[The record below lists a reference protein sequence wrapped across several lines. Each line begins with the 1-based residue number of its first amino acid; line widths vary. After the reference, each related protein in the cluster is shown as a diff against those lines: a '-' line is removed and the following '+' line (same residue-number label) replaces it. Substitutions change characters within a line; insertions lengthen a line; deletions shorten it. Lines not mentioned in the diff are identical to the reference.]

1 MTRAAIL
8 AIVAFATIAELAQAR
23 DPLAIA
29 AVHWAREAPGAVNP
43 CPAVQVVYTDEMAPH
58 HLGEV
63 RATWTGE
70 RYEWGCEVYVRPG
83 LSEWATCNVVV
94 HEVGHLILG
103 PSHDGPMANV
113 APRECEP
120 TRLEAARES
129 MREELPAPTTWTIA
143 CRRSRCIATAPWA
156 KRPRLFRYVYRG
168 PTVEWWPATVERSTA
183 E

>member
-1 MTRAAIL
+1 MIRPALIAM
-8 AIVAFATIAELAQAR
+8 VALATIAAPAQAR

-43 CPAVQVVYTDEMAPH
+43 CPAVEVVITDEMAAN

-63 RATWTGE
+63 RWRWTGSD
-70 RYEWGCEVYVRPG
+70 YTMGCEVYIRPH
-83 LSEWATCNVVV
+83 LSEWTYCRIVV

-113 APRECEP
+113 APAECEP
-120 TRLEAARES
+120 TRLEAMIEE
-129 MREELPAPTTWTIA
+129 MRSILPVPKTWTIR
-143 CRRSRCIATAPWA
+143 CRRSRCTATASWA
-156 KRPRLFRYVYRG
+156 RRPRLFRYVYVEDG
-168 PTVEWWPATVERSTA
+168 TEWWTTVERRPA